1 MDIIHLLEVLNPA
14 GNVVTVKIDNGKSTW
29 DTVSDFLV
37 AVSPVVV
44 ALLALLLSHRQFKKN
59 LSQQALQFQSGVRR
73 QLNEL
78 RLNTQLATE
87 IEIKKE
93 NCRDVRTACV
103 NFLEYADSYYT
114 NKFLYA
120 GYSKTPQNRRDENYS
135 KLIDDTFNAS
145 VEDNKKIASSRA
157 YLKTFLDPV
166 KDKIFLGKIDKV
178 FEIVHQEITDNL
190 VDDLGEAKK
199 VCLIECQIYIS
210 SIHQD
215 IIKLS
220 ENIKVDD

>member
-44 ALLALLLSHRQFKKN
+44 ALLALWLSHRQFKKN

-93 NCRDVRTACV
+93 NCRDVRKICV
-103 NFLEYADSYYT
+103 NFLEYADAFFD
-114 NKFLYA
+114 NKGLYL
-120 GYSKTPQNRRDENYS
+120 GYNKAPPNERDENHR
-135 KLIDDTFNAS
+135 KLLDDTFNAS
-145 VEDNKKIASSRA
+145 VEYGNKFASSRA
-157 YLKTFLDPV
+157 HLKIFLDPE
-166 KDKIFLGKIDKV
+166 KDAVFLEKIELV
-178 FEIVHQEITDNL
+178 FEIPHRDYNRNIAK
-190 VDDLGEAKK
+190 DLGEAKK
-199 VCLIECQIYIS
+199 KLLDRVS
-210 SIHQD
+210 KIHS
-215 IIKLS
+215 L
-220 ENIKVDD
+220 NT